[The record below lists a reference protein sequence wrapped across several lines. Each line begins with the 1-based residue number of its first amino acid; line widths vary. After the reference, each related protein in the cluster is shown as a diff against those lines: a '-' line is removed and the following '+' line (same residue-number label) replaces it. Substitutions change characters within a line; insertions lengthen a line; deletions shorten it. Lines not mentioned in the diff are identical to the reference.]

1 MSKIVRSHRIDAA
14 SPTPGQPR
22 SPVNGLAWGFELPVA
37 NQTLASAATR
47 ASQNSTWLSCP
58 NGQPNPVFV
67 YSVANGLCSSMVAS
81 ARASQNL
88 TGYSPETILRR
99 TPLRLPLSTL
109 PSTIWCARGLHVHL
123 RLNPITGALLKKR
136 CRLRKGLPL
145 PGSSCPQ
152 AQLSNPKTLLPAAS
166 SRSVNC

>member
-1 MSKIVRSHRIDAA
+1 MFGGFWWYAV

-58 NGQPNPVFV
+58 NGQPKPVFV
-67 YSVANGLCSSMVAS
+67 YSVATGLCSSMIAA
-81 ARASQNL
+81 ARASQNW
-88 TGYSPETILRR
+88 TGYSPERVER
-99 TPLRLPLSTL
+99 STPCQLPLSTV

-123 RLNPITGALLKKR
+123 RLKPIKCALLKKR
-136 CRLRKGLPL
+136 CRLRKGLPF
-145 PGSSCPQ
+145 PGPACPQ
-152 AQLSNPKTLLPAAS
+152 AQLSNSKALLPVAS